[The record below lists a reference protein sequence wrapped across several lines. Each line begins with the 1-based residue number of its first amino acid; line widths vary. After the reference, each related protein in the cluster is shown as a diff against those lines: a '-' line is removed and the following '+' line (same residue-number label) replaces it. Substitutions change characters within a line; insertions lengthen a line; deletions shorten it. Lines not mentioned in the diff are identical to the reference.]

1 MNNNYN
7 IVITETPSGY
17 YNFILKN
24 DKSSLLFSENY
35 TSRSGCNNGAESLK
49 INAKKI
55 SNYTSLK
62 NQTKYFFIVKAANG
76 QILAQSKK
84 YESESKLRNE
94 IEKIILI
101 FENNI
106 SIINE

>member
-7 IVITETPSGY
+7 IVISETPSGY
-17 YNFILKN
+17 YNFILKDN
-24 DKSSLLFSENY
+24 RNSLLFSENY

-49 INAKKI
+49 VNAKKI
-55 SNYTSLK
+55 SNYVSLK
-62 NQTKYFFIVKAANG
+62 SLSKYFFIVKAANG

-84 YESESKLRNE
+84 YESESKLREE

-101 FENNI
+101 FEDNI
-106 SIINE
+106 SIINK